1 MLVRALSILLTL
13 SLGACS
19 ISGLLPD
26 WTSTDVAGPEPAY
39 RFIIANALQPIVG
52 DPAKAGALEISSAR
66 RVDSVKGASWVVFI
80 KAQGIP
86 TAVYYPKPLH
96 RLEAYRSFPVVDNG
110 IPVTDQLAEEV
121 ISLPMHAYLDVAA
134 QDRVIEAVRAAL
146 KP

>member
-52 DPAKAGALEISSAR
+52 DPAKAGTLEISSGR
-66 RVDSVKGASWVVFI
+66 RVDSLKGASWVVCI
-80 KAQGIP
+80 KAQKFP
-86 TAVYYPKPLH
+86 LLPQYYAVFFQGG
-96 RLEAYRSFPVVDNG
+96 RIVDNRLSVL
-110 IPVTDQLAEEV
+110 IDQCELQSYTAFNW
-121 ISLPMHAYLDVAA
+121 AA
-134 QDRVIEAVRAAL
+134 DANAPPAR
-146 KP
+146 